1 MLLTYSNVAPACV
14 HTELTAMNALPA
26 ILAIITLATLY
37 TMNPPSFWSTSYGPV
52 LISMVK
58 STLVLA
64 DPPPPVPPVPPVPP
78 EFGGVLG
85 LLVIS
90 LSLEQ
95 DCIHPKIRM
104 AAPLKPTFSIKSFL
118 SIIADLYF
126 QKQIFLNFV

>member
-1 MLLTYSNVAPACV
+1 
-14 HTELTAMNALPA
+14 
-26 ILAIITLATLY
+26 
-37 TMNPPSFWSTSYGPV
+37 
-52 LISMVK
+52 
-58 STLVLA
+58 LVLA

-95 DCIHPKIRM
+95 DCIQPKIRM

-118 SIIADLYF
+118 SIVTGFIIP
-126 QKQIFLNFV
+126 KTNIFKFCLILKTNFFNFFVF